1 MSISVARH
9 GAAALPIFS
18 NAAKRATRQL
28 SASIPARHPRRHARA
43 FSVKTR
49 AEMEYDYD
57 IFTIGGGSGGVRAS
71 RMSSQAGAK
80 VGLVELPYSPISSAT
95 AGGLG

>member
-9 GAAALPIFS
+9 GAAAFPIFS
-18 NAAKRATRQL
+18 NAAKRNLRQL

-57 IFTIGGGSGGVRAS
+57 IFTIGEHSHLVSASWFVLGAATCATIAPRRA
-71 RMSSQAGAK
+71 G
-80 VGLVELPYSPISSAT
+80 
-95 AGGLG
+95 